1 MKVLNGVGTRPN
13 FVKIALLLGEM
24 RKCQD
29 LEALLVHTGQHDSR
43 EMSDCFLRELKIPP
57 PDFRLRLDPDAH
69 GTRKEQMRQ
78 GLSGIM
84 QRARP
89 DVAVVV
95 GDVDSTVAAALAAS
109 DLGIP
114 VAHVE
119 AGLRSFDQ
127 SMPEEINRIVTD
139 SVSSL
144 FFASEPSAVRN
155 LLTEGYPAERI
166 FLVGN
171 VMIDALRRFEPA
183 ARESAILGKLGLL
196 DESSSATRYVFATL
210 HRPGT
215 VDCPAILARVW
226 KTLEEIAATIPV
238 VFPAHP
244 RTRVRLLDSRLEVQD
259 DRPTGGGRILMIPPQ
274 PYIDFLRLESEA
286 ALVMTDS
293 GGVQEET
300 TVLGRPLP
308 HLKEQHR
315 APNHHH
321 PRNQST
327 RRHRAYEDS

>member
-1 MKVLNGVGTRPN
+1 MKVLNVVGTRPN

-24 RKCQD
+24 RKCRD

-57 PDFRLRLDPDAH
+57 PDFRLRVDPDAH

-78 GLSGIM
+78 SLSGIM

-144 FFASEPSAVRN
+144 FFASELSAVRN
-155 LLTEGYPAERI
+155 LLAEGYPAERI

-196 DESSSATRYVFATL
+196 DESSSATRYVLATL
-210 HRPGT
+210 HRPA
-215 VDCPAILARVW
+215 PS
-226 KTLEEIAATIPV
+226 IA
-238 VFPAHP
+238 P
-244 RTRVRLLDSRLEVQD
+244 RFWPGS
-259 DRPTGGGRILMIPPQ
+259 
-274 PYIDFLRLESEA
+274 
-286 ALVMTDS
+286 
-293 GGVQEET
+293 
-300 TVLGRPLP
+300 GRPLKKSRP
-308 HLKEQHR
+308 QFLWSF
-315 APNHHH
+315 
-321 PRNQST
+321 PRT
-327 RRHRAYEDS
+327 PRT